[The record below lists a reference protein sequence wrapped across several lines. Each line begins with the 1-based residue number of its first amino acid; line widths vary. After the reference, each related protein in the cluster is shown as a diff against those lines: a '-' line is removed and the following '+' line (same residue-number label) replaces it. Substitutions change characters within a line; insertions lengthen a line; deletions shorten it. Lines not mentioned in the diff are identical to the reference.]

1 MGVYV
6 VTGSAS
12 GMGRAV
18 AERLRAAGHT
28 GIGVDIQAVEAGTG
42 RGPDAWRPV
51 LASSGDAKVVVFS
64 SNATTTVPAVA
75 NRALRALLA
84 GDGDRAAR
92 SVRIFGRNA
101 PEALVVRNAP
111 ALDFTNVLH

>member
-28 GIGVDIQAVEAGTG
+28 GIGVDTS
-42 RGPDAWRPV
+42 RP
-51 LASSGDAKVVVFS
+51 
-64 SNATTTVPAVA
+64 
-75 NRALRALLA
+75 
-84 GDGDRAAR
+84 
-92 SVRIFGRNA
+92 
-101 PEALVVRNAP
+101 
-111 ALDFTNVLH
+111 